1 MVERIA
7 RSKVMARPLSL
18 YHMRQPAPAKG
29 LLLGYGAVQED
40 EIAANFA
47 RLAHAVQHFL

>member
-1 MVERIA
+1 MQ
-7 RSKVMARPLSL
+7 
-18 YHMRQPAPAKG
+18 QPARARG

-40 EIAANFA
+40 EVAANFA